1 MAGENKNLLKIR
13 PSVKYN
19 KFFDELRP
27 IFDDTCSK
35 CALLFLFQSVPFC
48 FYFKVFAYLCVLIYF
63 IVNILNIQQH

>member
-1 MAGENKNLLKIR
+1 MSILIAVAGENKNLLKIR

-27 IFDDTCSK
+27 IFDDARSK
-35 CALLFLFQSVPFC
+35 SVPFC
-48 FYFKVFAYLCVLIYF
+48 FYFKVFAYLCIFIYF